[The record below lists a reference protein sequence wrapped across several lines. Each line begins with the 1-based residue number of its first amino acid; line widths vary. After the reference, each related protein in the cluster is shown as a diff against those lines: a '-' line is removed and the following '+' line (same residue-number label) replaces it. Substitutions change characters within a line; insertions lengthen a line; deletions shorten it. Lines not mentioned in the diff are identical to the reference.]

1 MILKETVDKY
11 LLANFND
18 IEQLRTSQGFNWN
31 SILYAIE
38 QSEGLIGKLFTSFE
52 NGQYAKPHRE
62 YVRKRFLT
70 IRNKEKSWV
79 EQQMGKLEEV
89 GKINFVNHI
98 TSSIPTISNF
108 KYVSGKQDNS
118 KGTKE
123 FSFTADNIPTEEEII
138 KHFNIDITKWK
149 IVNIY
154 HKTSFS
160 GKYSITVQT
169 NLLKGVET
177 ISLDQNFIEKLKF
190 VLPYPH
196 LTWTNN
202 SDNSNKPIASLLIP
216 KQDAHWNKRDIDGK
230 NSIEDRFKT
239 FTQTLLG
246 QLEKII
252 KTNNLEKITYII
264 GSDEFNSE
272 WTKATTH
279 GTPQDNILT
288 YQQAFE
294 KISEFNIETIKYL
307 RFYAPK
313 VEVVLLN
320 GNHDH
325 NAGWHLA
332 TLLKQVFK
340 KNETITVND
349 SIDNTKVLNFHSTLV
364 LANHGDAIKPRDL
377 AAKFPIIAK
386 DIWSEYKNFMLI
398 TGDKHHE
405 VSHDFH
411 GTMWYQVP
419 QLSTAKS
426 DWDDKKGF
434 ITSKAE
440 LLLFLF
446 EEDGLSNILRKQ
458 IK

>member
-1 MILKETVDKY
+1 MNLKESVDKY
-11 LLANFND
+11 LLENYTTID
-18 IEQLRTSQGFNWN
+18 IAKELPDFRWKDV
-31 SILYAIE
+31 ADK
-38 QSEGLIGKLFTSFE
+38 IGK
-52 NGQYAKPHRE
+52 NIAGE
-62 YVRKRFLT
+62 YCRGRW
-70 IRNKEKSWV
+70 R
-79 EQQMGKLEEV
+79 
-89 GKINFVNHI
+89 KINKTKNV
-98 TSSIPTISNF
+98 SSPPTVSSQKF
-108 KYVSGKQDNS
+108 TYSSGKEDKNT
-118 KGTKE
+118 GTKE
-123 FSFTADNIPTEEEII
+123 WTFTASNIPTEEEII
-138 KHFNIDITKWK
+138 SHFNIDTTKWK

-154 HKTSFS
+154 HKTSFGGS
-160 GKYSITVQT
+160 YSITVQT

-177 ISLDQNFIEKLKF
+177 INLDQNFIDKLNSISPIHLIPEVRYINKLEKPK
-190 VLPYPH
+190 
-196 LTWTNN
+196 
-202 SDNSNKPIASLLIP
+202 ASLLIP

-230 NSIEDRFKT
+230 NSIEDRFQI
-239 FTQTLLG
+239 FTKSLLS
-246 QLEKII
+246 QLEKVI

-272 WTKATTH
+272 WTKTTTH

-294 KISEFNIETIKYL
+294 KISEFNIETIKLL

-313 VEVVLLN
+313 IEVVLLN

-340 KNETITVND
+340 KNESITVND
-349 SIDNTKVLNFHSTLV
+349 SIDNTKVLEFHSTLV
-364 LANHGDAIKPRDL
+364 LANHGDAIKPKDL

-386 DIWSEYKNFMLI
+386 DKWSSFQNYVVI